1 MIKRRDD
8 MFVGSFITSAFSLNG
23 AAMTKAATLIVNN
36 ADNLSKDLSTQIT
49 EPIVNGM
56 IDGIMM
62 FFFAVPKQW
71 WIALGVIWIVRMI
84 WRRRD

>member
-1 MIKRRDD
+1 

-23 AAMTKAATLIVNN
+23 VAMTKAATLIVNN

-62 FFFAVPKQW
+62 VFLAVPKQW